1 MINIVL
7 SFIALFLIILGLL
20 LLLFVCFIENKSSKK
35 IVLYKNN
42 GKYAILIPARNES
55 KVIENLLISIE
66 NQTYKVDSKDV
77 YVIVE
82 DECDKTVSIANNHNV
97 SVIIRTNLENRKRKG
112 YALADAIENIS
123 TKYDAYFIFDAD
135 NILDKNFI
143 KEMSKTINEGYDIGI
158 GYRNTKNGSS
168 TLTASASALT
178 FSMINTFINRKKVKR
193 HNNVIISGT
202 GYYIKGSIVDKWGT
216 FPFNSLTEDYELSL
230 DATLNGYTTYYNES
244 AIYYDEQP
252 EKYKVSI
259 IQRTRWI
266 KGYFE
271 ARKKYIPKLKN
282 SIITSNENT
291 LSKVK
296 EVIGVIPF
304 ILIIPGI
311 IIYSINLLILN
322 LQNNTIYKFI
332 YLLIGIIL
340 GIYILLVLFTAYLLI
355 LEKNKLNISKKNK
368 VLVVLFNPIFLL
380 SYVRCLLI
388 CILKKDVS
396 WQEIKHEKTNIE

>member
-7 SFIALFLIILGLL
+7 SFIALFLIILGFL
-20 LLLFVCFIENKSSKK
+20 LLLFVCFIGNKNNNKV
-35 IVLYKNN
+35 IPYKNN

-66 NQTYKVDSKDV
+66 NQTYKVDPKDV

-178 FSMINTFINRKKVKR
+178 FSMVNTFINRKKVKR
-193 HNNVIISGT
+193 HHNVIISGT

-252 EKYKVSI
+252 EIFDVTI
-259 IQRTRWI
+259 TQRSRWV
-266 KGYFE
+266 KGYFD
-271 ARKKYIPKLKN
+271 ARRNYIHKIRKSISKKDKN
-282 SIITSNENT
+282 YASKITALIGVNPLITLIIGILLLLIDSITSFKNFIIS
-291 LSKVK
+291 LL
-296 EVIGVIPF
+296 IIF
-304 ILIIPGI
+304 ILIYITLMIFTYI
-311 IIYSINLLILN
+311 IIKKEENKLDIKVSKILLIF
-322 LQNNTIYKFI
+322 Y
-332 YLLIGIIL
+332 
-340 GIYILLVLFTAYLLI
+340 
-355 LEKNKLNISKKNK
+355 
-368 VLVVLFNPIFLL
+368 NPFYLL
-380 SYVRCLLI
+380 SYIYCLYI
-388 CILKKDVS
+388 AVTKKDLG
-396 WQEIKHEKTNIE
+396 WQEIKHTNNTI

>member
-7 SFIALFLIILGLL
+7 SFIALFLIILGFL
-20 LLLFVCFIENKSSKK
+20 LLLFVCFIENRSSKK
-35 IVLYKNN
+35 IVPYKNN

-66 NQTYKVDSKDV
+66 NQTYKVDPKDV

-123 TKYDAYFIFDAD
+123 TKYDTYFIFDAD
-135 NILDKNFI
+135 NILDNNFI

-193 HNNVIISGT
+193 HHNVIISGT
-202 GYYIKGSIVDKWGT
+202 GYYIKGSIVDNWET

-230 DATLNGYTTYYNES
+230 NATLNGYTTYYNES

-282 SIITSNENT
+282 SIINSNENT

-304 ILIIPGI
+304 ILIILGI
-311 IIYSINLLILN
+311 SIYTINLLILN

-332 YLLIGIIL
+332 YLLICIIL
-340 GIYILLVLFTAYLLI
+340 SIYILLALFTIYLLI

-368 VLVVLFNPIFLL
+368 ILVVLFNPIFLL

-388 CILKKDVS
+388 CIFKRNIS